1 MLRLSK
7 LGPGREAYYLQ
18 AVGIE
23 PPGRWIGRGPG
34 QADLAPL
41 VEADDLTALLAGRG
55 PATGEVLGSACNR
68 VRVHGF
74 DLTFAAP
81 KSVSLL
87 QGLADEPV
95 AEAVSLGIER
105 QSLLR
110 SITWRTER
118 SVCAGAM
125 EQSEQSTR
133 WTACSAQSSYTGR
146 VGR

>member
-18 AVGIE
+18 AVGLSSHQVD
-23 PPGRWIGRGPG
+23 GSGVAPG

-41 VEADDLTALLAGRG
+41 VEADDLTALLAGRD
-55 PATGEVLGSACNR
+55 PATGEVLGSARNR

-87 QGLADEPV
+87 QGA
-95 AEAVSLGIER
+95 R
-105 QSLLR
+105 
-110 SITWRTER
+110 
-118 SVCAGAM
+118 
-125 EQSEQSTR
+125 
-133 WTACSAQSSYTGR
+133 
-146 VGR
+146 